1 MCSRASSVIN
11 VVCAEYLSG
20 FLVWPDTSQHKGKR
34 QIRRQPFAITSGKC
48 QEVVERHLS
57 KTTEEKVKQV

>member
-1 MCSRASSVIN
+1 
-11 VVCAEYLSG
+11 
-20 FLVWPDTSQHKGKR
+20 VWPDTSQRKGKR
-34 QIRRQPFAITSGKC
+34 QIRRQPFAVTSGKC